1 MIDMVNDKTRRNFYY
16 LAVHVN
22 NDFLALF
29 MGDFTPRIKSVGV
42 FADVP
47 FELSQAAVILGVNNG
62 KFTLR

>member
-1 MIDMVNDKTRRNFYY
+1 
-16 LAVHVN
+16 VHVN